1 MTDEPPDF
9 TNKIE
14 KVLDTALARAAERRS
29 AKATNPGDPENA
41 GGADDSS
48 MATGSQVSEQA
59 DGGQESPTSA
69 PSQPE
74 SPVPAPVVFHV
85 DHPEKIRAHA
95 RIYFGLFVLAVGV
108 CVLWF
113 GSVRRAVNVPEGT
126 VIMLLSAIPFL
137 GAAWH
142 LDRGLKA
149 LRDLADSLQRSGQV
163 RGPSK

>member
-1 MTDEPPDF
+1 MTDEPHSF
-9 TNKIE
+9 WKGVERI
-14 KVLDTALARAAERRS
+14 LSAALARAKEEQSANTNDASEPGETDGAEDRS
-29 AKATNPGDPENA
+29 NTMRS
-41 GGADDSS
+41 GAEGSAEDGNRPPADSS
-48 MATGSQVSEQA
+48 R
-59 DGGQESPTSA
+59 
-69 PSQPE
+69 PE
-74 SPVPAPVVFHV
+74 SPAPAPIVYHV

-95 RIYFGLFVLAVGV
+95 RLYFGVFVLAVGG

-126 VIMLLSAIPFL
+126 VIMLLSAIPFF

-149 LRDLADSLQRSGQV
+149 LRDLADSLQRSGRV